1 MNKKAMLGKQLLKKG
16 DIFDEYEDLEDLD
29 EE

>member
-1 MNKKAMLGKQLLKKG
+1 MEFDTQKES
-16 DIFDEYEDLEDLD
+16 DDPHCFDEYEDLD